1 MAMGIVSYWGQKG
14 AFTPYQVDRE
24 QNNVFFFD
32 PMYGTDL
39 GAADTQ
45 ASSGSSVID
54 SNQTYDGARLKVSA
68 GAATAGQGMNVQ
80 WRHYAH
86 TPDASKK
93 IYFRAKLRFTGS
105 VTTEFFCG
113 LAPKSS
119 TLIASSAL
127 SNKAIGFAQLGDDGN
142 IDCLTSNA
150 TDGSAI
156 TETLAVAAALDT
168 EYDLQF
174 LATTSKVRYWVN
186 GIEKPAITT
195 NIPTVALCPAIVLQ
209 GGGSGS
215 PIAWLECMY
224 ASRER

>member
-14 AFTPYQVDRE
+14 AFTPYQIDRE

-39 GAADTQ
+39 GAVDT
-45 ASSGSSVID
+45 ALTSGSAVID
-54 SNQTYDGARLKVSA
+54 SNQTYDGARLKVTA
-68 GAATAGQGMNVQ
+68 GAATAAQGMNVQ

-105 VTTEFFCG
+105 VTAEFFCG
-113 LAPKSS
+113 LAPKDS

-156 TETLAVAAALDT
+156 TETLAFAAALDT

-195 NIPTVALCPAIVLQ
+195 NIPTSALTPTLVLQ
-209 GGGSGS
+209 GAGSGT
-215 PIAWLECMY
+215 PLVWLECMY
-224 ASRER
+224 AQRER